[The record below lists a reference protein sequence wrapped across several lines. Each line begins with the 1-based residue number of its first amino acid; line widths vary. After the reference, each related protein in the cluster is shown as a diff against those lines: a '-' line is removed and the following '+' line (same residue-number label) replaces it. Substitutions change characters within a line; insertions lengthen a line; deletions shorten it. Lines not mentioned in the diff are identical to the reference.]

1 MQPRMTESLDFILSF
16 STHFQEHILL
26 HIKLVQ
32 TDSSDSWLISLWH
45 EYNLMQIAV
54 CNRTQTWLLQWG
66 WGWSVSISTPFIEY
80 LHMQTQINGH
90 YICSFFI
97 IIYAEVTDSSPSPH
111 PTPIKHPY
119 PNMKRATC
127 ISIQISASRTHTHTH
142 THSKDCNNCKF
153 IICHSLPPDKCHI
166 FYLIYATISCSQSQ
180 SQNKLIHKT
189 NETDGEV
196 DKTGAEDLQ
205 LLLQLILHKLHSNEQ
220 PYCAGVLTFNVRS
233 FMTSSIFSSCCIKR
247 SWNENKTDF
256 INMHVPLWGT
266 CADTSSTA
274 KSTNPVKHLAKR
286 QDR

>member
-1 MQPRMTESLDFILSF
+1 
-16 STHFQEHILL
+16 
-26 HIKLVQ
+26 
-32 TDSSDSWLISLWH
+32 
-45 EYNLMQIAV
+45 
-54 CNRTQTWLLQWG
+54 
-66 WGWSVSISTPFIEY
+66 
-80 LHMQTQINGH
+80 MQTQINGH

-97 IIYAEVTDSSPSPH
+97 IIYAEVTDSSLSPH

-142 THSKDCNNCKF
+142 THSKDCNNL
-153 IICHSLPPDKCHI
+153 SLLFATVCPQI
-166 FYLIYATISCSQSQ
+166 SVTYLIYATISCSQSQ

-196 DKTGAEDLQ
+196 DKTGAENLQ

-247 SWNENKTDF
+247 S
-256 INMHVPLWGT
+256 
-266 CADTSSTA
+266 
-274 KSTNPVKHLAKR
+274 
-286 QDR
+286 